1 MKAIAPYLKYLN
13 YLVWLGPMLI
23 VAGITAGIVAGVW
36 SPIPMGMIF
45 LGILVIGLWLVSLGV
60 TGVELSQPSFWKRR
74 STEASTNAL
83 IATVAVLVILGL
95 INFLAVRYGGR
106 VDLTDSRIF
115 TLAPETQQLVRN
127 LKQPV
132 KVVVFST
139 QQHPQDRELLESYRR
154 QGQQFN
160 FEFVNPIA
168 QPTVVQAFEMKSV
181 GDVFIEAGKRRQ
193 FVQTVEVPQA
203 NQVVERLSEAKLT
216 NAIERIT
223 NDRPIQVYFLQ
234 GHGERPIEPG
244 RGAITQA
251 IKSLTDRN
259 YTSKPLNLGETP
271 EFPEDADVIVVAG
284 PRKPLLDPEVKAL
297 QSYLDRGGNLLLM
310 LDPNTDPNLD
320 TLLKPWG
327 VSLDKRVVLDA
338 SGRGRLINLGPAEPL
353 VTQYGDHPITR
364 DFGSTNGSYYPFA
377 RPIVTTAVDGVTTTP
392 LLYTNENSWAES
404 DLTTNPPAF
413 DQASDRPGSIVLG
426 VALSRPVN
434 APTATPPKSDSTST
448 DSQSEPTPS
457 PSPSPTPSPSPALS
471 ASPSPSLSPSPT
483 PSASGSPAPTP
494 QAAEKQS
501 RLVVIGNSTFATDG
515 AFEQVVNGD
524 VFLNSVRWL
533 SQQDQLAMSIR
544 PKEAK
549 NRRLLITKEQEGLA
563 KWTAIGILPL
573 LAFGAAFAVWW
584 RRR

>member
-1 MKAIAPYLKYLN
+1 MNAIAPYLKYLN

-45 LGILVIGLWLVSLGV
+45 LGILVIGLWLVSLSL
-60 TGVELSQPSFWKRR
+60 TGVEISQPGFWKRR

-106 VDLTDSRIF
+106 VDLTDSRLF

-132 KVVVFST
+132 KAVVFSP
-139 QQHPQDRELLESYRR
+139 QQNPQDRELLESYRH

-168 QPTVVQAFEMKSV
+168 QPTLVQSFEMKSV
-181 GDVFIEAGKRRQ
+181 GDVFIESGKRRQ
-193 FVQTVEVPQA
+193 FVQTIEVPQE
-203 NQVVERLSEAKLT
+203 NRVVERLSEVKLT
-216 NAIERIT
+216 NAIERLT
-223 NDRPIQVYFLQ
+223 NDRPIPVYFLQ
-234 GHGERPIEPG
+234 GHGERPLEAG

-259 YTSKPLNLGETP
+259 YTVKPLNLGATA
-271 EFPEDADVIVVAG
+271 EFPQDADVIVVAG
-284 PRKPLLDPEVKAL
+284 PQKPLLEPEVKAL
-297 QSYLDRGGNLLLM
+297 QDYLDRGGNLLLL

-320 TLLKPWG
+320 NLLKPWG
-327 VSLDKRVVLDA
+327 VSLDKRIVLDV
-338 SGRGRLINLGPAEPL
+338 SGRGRLINLGPADPL

-364 DFGSTNGSYYPFA
+364 DFGSTNGSFYPLA
-377 RPIVTTAVDGVTTTP
+377 RPIITTSVDGVTSTP

-404 DLTTNPPAF
+404 DLKSAPPTF
-413 DQASDRPGSIVLG
+413 DQATDLPGSIILG
-426 VALSRPVN
+426 VALSRPV
-434 APTATPPKSDSTST
+434 AVVKPTPPQPDRSLTDAPLAPSSTA
-448 DSQSEPTPS
+448 S
-457 PSPSPTPSPSPALS
+457 PSPSPQ
-471 ASPSPSLSPSPT
+471 
-483 PSASGSPAPTP
+483 APTP
-494 QAAEKQS
+494 KTPEPQA
-501 RLVVIGNSTFATDG
+501 RLVVIGNSSFATDG
-515 AFEQVVNGD
+515 VFDQVVNGD

-549 NRRLLITKEQEGLA
+549 NRRLLITQEQEGLA

-573 LAFGAAFAVWW
+573 LAFGAALFVWW